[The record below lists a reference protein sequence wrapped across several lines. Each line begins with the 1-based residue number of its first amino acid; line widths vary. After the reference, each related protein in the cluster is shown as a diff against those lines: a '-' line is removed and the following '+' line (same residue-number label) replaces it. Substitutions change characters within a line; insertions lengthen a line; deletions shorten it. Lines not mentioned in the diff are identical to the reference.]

1 MFNQYLTKSNY
12 YQNTRTS
19 GTIEHSPVNVVAQY
33 ANAKFGTVSVGY
45 EIKDSNEKLKA
56 DEVIRDGSAQ
66 LTNIVGNQY
75 TVQVIKCQI
84 RLKKTVSFMY

>member
-1 MFNQYLTKSNY
+1 M
-12 YQNTRTS
+12 
-19 GTIEHSPVNVVAQY
+19 NVVAQY

-66 LTNIVGNQY
+66 LTNIVGNHSSSDKVPN
-75 TVQVIKCQI
+75 TIE
-84 RLKKTVSFMY
+84 KTVSFMY

>member
-45 EIKDSNEKLKA
+45 EIKDSNE
-56 DEVIRDGSAQ
+56 
-66 LTNIVGNQY
+66 N
-75 TVQVIKCQI
+75 
-84 RLKKTVSFMY
+84 